1 MLLLIDAGNTRIKW
15 ALVAADSAAGGW
27 LASGAVAHAQ
37 IDTLAAQWAQLAIHE
52 ALLSN
57 VAGAISARA
66 CAHAAGR
73 CPRLCLAAT
82 AGGPDERLR
91 APVAAGCDRFA
102 AAIGARRRW
111 RLARP
116 SSSPTAAQ
124 PPPLTP
130 SRPTAFSSA
139 G

>member
-57 VAGAISARA
+57 VAGA
-66 CAHAAGR
+66 
-73 CPRLCLAAT
+73 
-82 AGGPDERLR
+82 
-91 APVAAGCDRFA
+91 V
-102 AAIGARRRW
+102 IGT
-111 RLARP
+111 RLACP
-116 SSSPTAAQ
+116 SSSPIAA
-124 PPPLTP
+124 PPPPSTP